1 MSVFDAFPVQMRKS
15 LAAGLYFN
23 EVRLK
28 HDLLKFLFDVSVKSR
43 EPYLEAS
50 KAVKERQNG
59 KDLEELV
66 ELYHDETY
74 LSLFEERSVQRTQYE
89 DTASALIL
97 LSAVSLERL
106 HKATGDS
113 RFTRGEQ
120 VYNGA
125 YFSKA
130 VCTLANQ
137 YKHLGEWIH
146 QPHVKQDDDKQFI
159 VALVGDAVRTDACA
173 EFLTKCRFAD
183 YDEYE
188 SFVFDCGSGF
198 DTEEVVTD
206 TTSGMVKVTL
216 KDPHGRFREPEGDL
230 DKV

>member
-1 MSVFDAFPVQMRKS
+1 MSVFDVFPVQMRKS

-28 HDLLKFLFDVSVKSR
+28 HDLLKFLFDVSAKSR
-43 EPYLEAS
+43 EPYLKASEA
-50 KAVKERQNG
+50 VRERQEG
-59 KDLEELV
+59 KDFEELV

-74 LSLFEERSVQRTQYE
+74 LHLFEERSVYRTQYE

-106 HKATGDS
+106 YKATGDS
-113 RFTRGEQ
+113 LFTRGEQ

-137 YKHLGEWIH
+137 CKHLGEWIH
-146 QPHVKQDDDKQFI
+146 QPHVKQDDDKQLV
-159 VALVGDAVRTDACA
+159 VALVDDAMRTDASA
-173 EFLTKCRFAD
+173 EFLTRCGLAD

-188 SFVFDCGSGF
+188 SFLFGCGRGF
-198 DTEEVVTD
+198 DSDEVSTDAASGVVT
-206 TTSGMVKVTL
+206 TTLS
-216 KDPHGRFREPEGDL
+216 DRDHG
-230 DKV
+230 